1 MGADNDMFIM
11 MLLLAD
17 VEIAETKQR
26 ELQKDRYRQFQ
37 LMQLRQPPSAAMR
50 GMLTGIT
57 GVLKISLAAKRASAS
72 LRYAVSVFNLDEKY
86 SILLTYIFFWTIP
99 QVLYAPFF
107 FTGIIGREKTV
118 GESFF
123 FWKLLFY
130 TIFFVKVLCYC

>member
-50 GMLTGIT
+50 GMLMGIT
-57 GVLKISLAAKRASAS
+57 GVLKISLAAKRALAS
-72 LRYAVSVFNLDEKY
+72 LRYAVSVFNLDEK
-86 SILLTYIFFWTIP
+86 
-99 QVLYAPFF
+99 
-107 FTGIIGREKTV
+107 
-118 GESFF
+118 
-123 FWKLLFY
+123 
-130 TIFFVKVLCYC
+130 